1 MDTVEAR
8 GLNHDEE
15 EFPVLPAPPASAVH
29 TMRTPVVEAPVALKV
44 LCVDDCEDDV
54 ILIVEALKAGGFV
67 PEYERVCTRPDL
79 DTALDAR
86 TWDLVVSDYS
96 MPQLN
101 GLQVLDR
108 VRERRPELPFVLV
121 SGAVGQETAVAAM
134 KSGAGDYIMKDD
146 LTRLVPAVRRELA
159 EAGGRRARRLAES
172 NLRASETL
180 LNSIVNTA
188 ADGII
193 VIDESGMLEFVN
205 AAIERMFG
213 WKPLEVIGRNFDS
226 LLMPRSNAGGDRLAT
241 VIDGNTRGL
250 SVGVGREV
258 RAQRKDGSVFPMEL
272 TLGEMRIDGRIKYA
286 CIMRDVTERKCAE
299 ERIHQLAH
307 YDKLTGLPNRAL
319 FSQLLEQALAEAKY
333 SKKQVAVLFID
344 LDRFKLIN
352 DSLSHD
358 SGDMVLK
365 QVARRLTEA
374 QLKRNTIARFGGDE
388 FVVLMRDCEI
398 PTDAAEAA
406 QRMLTA
412 IAQPLLLEGQEYN
425 LTASI
430 GISAFPS
437 DGENPQTILKNADIA
452 MYRAK
457 EHGKNNYQFYS
468 SQMNLHSFERLVL
481 ERFLRHALDQDE
493 FRVYYQ
499 PKVDLVSGCITGM
512 EALLRWIHPAMGMI
526 SPTKFIPL
534 AEETGLIVPIG
545 AWVLK
550 AACAQNKIWA
560 EQGLPPLRVAVNLS
574 ARQFAQDDLHATILN
589 VLEETG
595 LAPELLELEITES
608 VTMDNPEHAAA
619 LLRKLKALGI
629 GLAIDDFGTGY
640 SSLSYLKRF
649 PIDNV
654 KIDRSFI
661 KDIPHDEDD
670 VAITQAV
677 IAMAHSLG
685 LKVIA
690 EGVESEEHV
699 TFLRDHGCE
708 QAQGYL
714 FGAPMSAEEFT
725 NLITRTGTG
734 VLPRATPSAATQ
746 P

>member
-1 MDTVEAR
+1 MDSLEAR
-8 GLNHDEE
+8 SGVDH
-15 EFPVLPAPPASAVH
+15 FPELPPSAAPAVH
-29 TMRTPVVEAPVALKV
+29 AMRATAAEAPALLRV

-54 ILIVEALKAGGFV
+54 LLVIEALSAGGFM
-67 PEYERVCTRPDL
+67 PEYRRVCTLAGLETELLQP
-79 DTALDAR
+79 
-86 TWDLVVSDYS
+86 WDLVISDYS

-101 GLQVLDR
+101 GLQVLEV
-108 VRERRPELPFVLV
+108 VRQRMPELPFVLV
-121 SGAVGQETAVAAM
+121 SGAVGQDTAVAAM

-159 EAGGRRARRLAES
+159 DAGGRRARRLAEA

-193 VIDESGMLEFVN
+193 VIDDSGMLEFVN
-205 AAIERMFG
+205 AAVERMFG
-213 WKPLEVIGRNFDS
+213 WKPLELIGRNFDS
-226 LLMPRSNAGGDRLAT
+226 LLMARSQAGGEPMRRVLTA
-241 VIDGNTRGL
+241 
-250 SVGVGREV
+250 GVGREV
-258 RAQRKDGSVFPMEL
+258 RAQRKDGSVFPIEL
-272 TLGEMRIDGRIKYA
+272 TLGEMRIDGRIKHA
-286 CIMRDVTERKCAE
+286 CIMRDVTDRKCAE

-358 SGDMVLK
+358 SGDAVLK
-365 QVARRLTEA
+365 QVARRLTDS
-374 QLKRNTIARFGGDE
+374 QFKRNTIARFGGDE
-388 FVVLMRDCEI
+388 FVVLMRDCQI

-406 QRMLTA
+406 QHLLTA
-412 IAQPLLLEGQEYN
+412 IAQPLLLEGQEYH

-430 GISAFPS
+430 GISAYPN
-437 DGENPQTILKNADIA
+437 DGENAQTILKNADIA

-468 SQMNLHSFERLVL
+468 AQMNLHSFERLVL

-493 FRVYYQ
+493 FRVFYQ
-499 PKVDLVSGCITGM
+499 PKIDLVSGRITGM
-512 EALLRWIHPAMGMI
+512 EALLRWFHPAMGMI
-526 SPTKFIPL
+526 SPVKFIPL

-550 AACAQNKIWA
+550 AACKQNKIWA
-560 EQGLPPLRVAVNLS
+560 DQGLPPLRVAVNLS
-574 ARQFAQDDLHATILN
+574 ARQFAQDDLHSTILN

-629 GLAIDDFGTGY
+629 KLAIDDFGTGY

-690 EGVESEEHV
+690 EGVESGEHV
-699 TFLRDHGCE
+699 TFLRAHGCE
-708 QAQGYL
+708 EAQGYL
-714 FGAPMSAEEFT
+714 FGAPMAADDFSR
-725 NLITRTGTG
+725 LIVGCDGG
-734 VLPRATPSAATQ
+734 VLRSAA
-746 P
+746 PVIRD

>member
-1 MDTVEAR
+1 MDSVEAR
-8 GLNHDEE
+8 GPAPGAE
-15 EFPVLPAPPASAVH
+15 EFPVLPAPAASAVH
-29 TMRTPVVEAPVALKV
+29 TMRAPLAEPQVALKV

-54 ILIVEALKAGGFV
+54 IFIVEALRAGGFV
-67 PEYERVCTRPDL
+67 PEYERVCTRADL
-79 DTALDAR
+79 DAALDAR
-86 TWDLVVSDYS
+86 VWDLVVSDYS

-101 GLQVLDR
+101 GLQVLER

-134 KSGAGDYIMKDD
+134 KSGASDYIMKDD

-226 LLMPRSNAGGDRLAT
+226 LLMPRSQAGADRISGVL
-241 VIDGNTRGL
+241 DSNNRPL

-365 QVARRLTEA
+365 QVARRLSEA

-388 FVVLMRDCEI
+388 FVVLMRDCQI

-430 GISAFPS
+430 GISAYPS

-550 AACAQNKIWA
+550 AACAQNKIWSA
-560 EQGLPPLRVAVNLS
+560 QGLPPLRVAVNLS

-629 GLAIDDFGTGY
+629 RLAIDDFGTGY

-725 NLITRTGTG
+725 NLIIRTGTG
-734 VLPRATPSAATQ
+734 VLPRAVPGPAI
-746 P
+746 